1 MTSEP
6 RVTAIVVVYNK
17 SIENSVTCAGIG
29 GCGHKVDVVVADN
42 SERDYGNAVACAE
55 LGYRY
60 VPMGGN
66 AGLSMAYNAAI
77 DASEGADAFILFDD
91 DTEVGHEYFDVLF
104 EALAEHDEVDVFAPV
119 MVGQDGIVW
128 SPNNSNFM
136 KNELLSNADDEPDPA
151 KFNAIASCLCL
162 RARVFKG
169 YRFDERLFVDQ
180 IDQNLFDDLRA
191 QKRLFMKLPIQVKQ
205 NFYQRGESLTP
216 DQGWRRLRLRII
228 DMMRYSRIKGG
239 KFVAMGYAKSC
250 GLGLQIARKTGSAA
264 VFGKALRLSTSLL
277 VKPR

>member
-17 SIENSVTCAGIG
+17 SIENSSTCAGIRE
-29 GCGHKVDVVVADN
+29 CGHTVDIVVVDN
-42 SERDYGNAVACAE
+42 SECDYGNTTACAV

-60 VPMGGN
+60 VSMSGN
-66 AGLSMAYNAAI
+66 AGLSKAYNTAI
-77 DASEGADAFILFDD
+77 DVSEGADAFILLDD
-91 DTEVGHEYFDVLF
+91 DTEVGRDYFDTLF
-104 EALAEHDEVDVFAPV
+104 EALSLHDEVDVFAPV
-119 MVGQDGIVW
+119 MVGQDGVVW

-136 KNELLSNADDEPDPA
+136 KNELLSSADEDPDPA
-151 KFNAIASCLCL
+151 RFNAIASCLCL
-162 RARVFKG
+162 RARVFKD

-180 IDQNLFDDLRA
+180 IDQNLCDDLRA
-191 QKRLFMKLPIQVKQ
+191 QKRSFMKLPVIVKQ

-216 DQGWRRLRLRII
+216 EQGWGRLRLRII
-228 DMMRYSRIKGG
+228 DMMRYSRIKGW
-239 KFVAMGYAKSC
+239 KYVAMGYAKCC
-250 GLGLQIARKTGSAA
+250 GLGLQIARKTGSAV